1 MKMWSTLLAIMCG
14 AGLIGGSPVEQAE
27 GRAASSELPMEH
39 RLKDPSLFDILGE
52 MTNTWLNSRTAS
64 ALDEAASHLTK
75 AVGGFVDNIGD
86 FVVGKVKNIPS
97 TIEKMTERVG
107 EAVQDGGE
115 QVMII
120 VKGVKR
126 PSAFTS
132 ASTNSTVSLGSGAG
146 GALQTVDRVFEAVN
160 QSKTATSMQEL
171 DKSIRLS
178 IARIG
183 ATILA
188 NMGNI
193 DQAVANGIRVMTR
206 TGNAT
211 KTEQHSS
218 PLLLLLLLPAVRSPI
233 CKTSPRPPKTRF
245 CLDEEHTGRL
255 SVGAGASRVFEKMW
269 SYYHEVKG

>member
-1 MKMWSTLLAIMCG
+1 MKMWSTMLAILCG
-14 AGLIGGSPVEQAE
+14 AGLVAGSPVEQGEA
-27 GRAASSELPMEH
+27 RAASSELPVEH
-39 RLKDPSLFDILGE
+39 RLKDPNVFDILGE
-52 MTNTWLNSRTAS
+52 MADTWLNSRTAS

-86 FVVGKVKNIPS
+86 FVVGTVKDIPS

-120 VKGVKR
+120 VKGVKK
-126 PSAFTS
+126 S
-132 ASTNSTVSLGSGAG
+132 STNSTGSLGSGA
-146 GALQTVDRVFEAVN
+146 LHTVDRVFEAVN

-206 TGNAT
+206 TSNAT

-218 PLLLLLLLPAVRSPI
+218 PAAAAAAAGCEEMADVQDAPPASENEVLL
-233 CKTSPRPPKTRF
+233 
-245 CLDEEHTGRL
+245 G
-255 SVGAGASRVFEKMW
+255 
-269 SYYHEVKG
+269 